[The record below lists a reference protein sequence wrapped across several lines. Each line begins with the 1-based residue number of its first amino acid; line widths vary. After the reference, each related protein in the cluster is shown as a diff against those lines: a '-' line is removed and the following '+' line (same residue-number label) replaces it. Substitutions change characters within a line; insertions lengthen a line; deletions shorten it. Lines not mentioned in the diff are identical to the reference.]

1 MTTHRVLFALLCCCI
16 ALPALADEP
25 FIQKQDLFTAGQGGY
40 AVYHIP
46 GVAVTAKGTVL
57 AWCEARKKGG
67 DWDDI
72 RILLRRSV
80 DDGKT
85 FGEAI
90 TFPDVPGPKEKNPFA
105 LRVKNVK
112 ATDVT
117 YNNPVVIPDRDGT
130 VH

>member
-1 MTTHRVLFALLCCCI
+1 MTSHPPIHRRLIATFALFLL
-16 ALPALADEP
+16 ALPPPAASP
-25 FIQKQDLFTAGQGGY
+25 FIDKLDLFEAGEGGY

-72 RILLRRSV
+72 RILLRRST

-85 FGEAI
+85 FSERQM
-90 TFPDVPGPKEKNPFA
+90 FPDVPGAKQKNPF
-105 LRVKNVK
+105 
-112 ATDVT
+112 
-117 YNNPVVIPDRDGT
+117 
-130 VH
+130 